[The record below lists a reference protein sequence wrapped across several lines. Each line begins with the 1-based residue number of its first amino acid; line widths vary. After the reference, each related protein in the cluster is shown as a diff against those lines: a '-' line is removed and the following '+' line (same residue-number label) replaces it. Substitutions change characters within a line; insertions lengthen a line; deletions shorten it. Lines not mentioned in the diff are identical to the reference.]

1 MKYENAQN
9 ILPSEIIEVIQ
20 GYIDGG
26 YLYIPKKDENKK
38 RWGEN
43 SNIKEKLKQRNREI
57 YNRYLTGMSI
67 KELTNTYYLTE
78 SSIRRILREYKMKD
92 R

>member
-26 YLYIPKKDENKK
+26 YLYIPRKDENKK

-57 YNRYLTGMSI
+57 YNRYLTGTSI
-67 KELTNTYYLTE
+67 KELTNTYYLTD
-78 SSIRRILREYKMKD
+78 SSIRRILREYRMND

>member
-20 GYIDGG
+20 DYIDGG

-57 YNRYLTGMSI
+57 YNRYLTGTSV
-67 KELTNTYYLTE
+67 KELTNTYYLTD
-78 SSIRRILREYKMKD
+78 SSIRRILREYRMND

>member
-9 ILPSEIIEVIQ
+9 ILPSEIIEMIQ
-20 GYIDGG
+20 GYMDGG

-43 SNIKEKLKQRNREI
+43 TNIKEKLKQRNREI
-57 YNRYLTGMSI
+57 YNRYLTGTSI
-67 KELTNTYYLTE
+67 KELTNIYYLTD
-78 SSIRRILREYKMKD
+78 SSIRRILREYRMND

>member
-43 SNIKEKLKQRNREI
+43 SNIKEKLKQI
-57 YNRYLTGMSI
+57 I
-67 KELTNTYYLTE
+67 KDIVLI
-78 SSIRRILREYKMKD
+78 SWS
-92 R
+92 

>member
-9 ILPSEIIEVIQ
+9 ILPSEIIEMIQ
-20 GYIDGG
+20 GYMDGG

-57 YNRYLTGMSI
+57 YSRYLTGTSI
-67 KELTNTYYLTE
+67 KELTNTYYLTDP
-78 SSIRRILREYKMKD
+78 SIRRILREYKMND

>member
-57 YNRYLTGMSI
+57 YNRYLTGTSV
-67 KELTNTYYLTE
+67 KELTNTYYLTD
-78 SSIRRILREYKMKD
+78 SSIRRILREYRMND

>member
-57 YNRYLTGMSI
+57 YNRYLTGTSI
-67 KELTNTYYLTE
+67 KELTNTYYLTD
-78 SSIRRILREYKMKD
+78 SSIRRILREYKMND